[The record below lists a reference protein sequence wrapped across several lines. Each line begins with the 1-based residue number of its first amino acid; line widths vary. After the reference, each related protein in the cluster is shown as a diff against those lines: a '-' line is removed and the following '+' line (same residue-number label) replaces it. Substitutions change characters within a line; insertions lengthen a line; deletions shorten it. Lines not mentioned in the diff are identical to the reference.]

1 MKTRLIILCFF
12 MAAFFMSPEI
22 LSAQFKQQ
30 INQRED
36 KKAQPLPLP
45 KNDPEWERFKDKTL
59 KGNLPQRGE
68 PSKQQQTRTKSNKP
82 ITKTFLGCTFRV
94 TTMEEAVRIFSNKNY
109 KGEVGES
116 EILLYGVKFADR
128 DFPFSQFVFNNDKF
142 CAVNFISVYTRQ
154 KEALNRREDLK
165 RALSKKYNL
174 VEDKREGYKCYFA
187 GDNDGR
193 FVVLVVQAVDDSK
206 SDTGKAYWVYLQY
219 VDTKQAGAINDDL

>member
-1 MKTRLIILCFF
+1 
-12 MAAFFMSPEI
+12 MSPEV
-22 LSAQFKQQ
+22 LVAQFNKQFNQ
-30 INQRED
+30 HNQRSD
-36 KKAQPLPLP
+36 KDPQPLTPYLTP
-45 KNDPEWERFKDKTL
+45 NDPNWDKWK
-59 KGNLPQRGE
+59 KGNPPEAPRQKTPTQR
-68 PSKQQQTRTKSNKP
+68 KSNKP

-94 TTMEEAVRIFSNKNY
+94 TTMEEAVRLFSNKNY

-128 DFPFSQFVFNNDKF
+128 DFPYSQFVFNNDKF

-154 KEALNRREDLK
+154 KEVLNRREDLK

-187 GDNDGR
+187 GDNDGH